1 MINKTD
7 YVELGLACADVCR
20 ALDRGMKGR
29 RVGDLGQSIFEA
41 IEQLMK
47 WVQPVMHIMCG
58 LLTALSI
65 RTVAEIQEK
74 VIEKGGRNLLSRLV
88 NAKNDKEAMA
98 TWRADLNRVLQ
109 VFNVRLAA
117 SLQQLLT
124 TPLPPSD

>member
-47 WVQPVMHIMCG
+47 WVQPVVYIMRG

-88 NAKNDKEAMA
+88 NAKNDKEAMV
-98 TWRADLNRVLQ
+98 TWKADLNRVLQ
-109 VFNVRLAA
+109 VFNVCLAA
-117 SLQQLLT
+117 SLRQLLT